1 MIGKFPLGSGSIV
14 NAHLLAERPKPFG
27 PPPLS
32 AMTKRLNSDQL
43 PAIGHARIYPKRR
56 PVPYGDLRLHQRS
69 GRWAADPRSLPAL
82 NLKSDERDSDFV
94 LAMLNGAVVAHR
106 F

>member
-1 MIGKFPLGSGSIV
+1 MIGKLPLGSGSIV

-43 PAIGHARIYPKRR
+43 PGTAHAE
-56 PVPYGDLRLHQRS
+56 RLLLSRVDS
-69 GRWAADPRSLPAL
+69 EAL
-82 NLKSDERDSDFV
+82 LLEGSF
-94 LAMLNGAVVAHR
+94 LG
-106 F
+106 